1 MYTIEFYEKSNGES
15 EIWEFLESLRKKA
28 STNKDARIQ
37 YKQTVLYIQLL
48 QDNGTRLPENV
59 TKHLGDGIWELRPGN
74 NRVFYFY
81 FNNDTFVLLHQFR
94 KNGRKHHA
102 AKLTRPNQSVMIT
115 YPERRLKKHENL
127 ERLQKPCKGS

>member
-1 MYTIEFYEKSNGES
+1 MYTFEFYEKSNGES

-48 QDNGTRLPENV
+48 QDNGTCLPENV

-94 KNGRKHHA
+94 KKWQKTPRREIDKAKSERDDYLSRKEA
-102 AKLTRPNQSVMIT
+102 EKA
-115 YPERRLKKHENL
+115 
-127 ERLQKPCKGS
+127 

>member
-28 STNKDARIQ
+28 STNKDACIQ

-94 KNGRKHHA
+94 KKWQKTPRREIDKAKSERDDYLSRKEA
-102 AKLTRPNQSVMIT
+102 EKA
-115 YPERRLKKHENL
+115 
-127 ERLQKPCKGS
+127 

>member
-28 STNKDARIQ
+28 STNKAARIQ
-37 YKQTVLYIQLL
+37 QKQTVLYIQLL

-74 NRVFYFY
+74 HRVFYFY

-94 KNGRKHHA
+94 KKSQKTPRREIDKAKSERDDYLSRKEA
-102 AKLTRPNQSVMIT
+102 EKA
-115 YPERRLKKHENL
+115 
-127 ERLQKPCKGS
+127 

>member
-94 KNGRKHHA
+94 KKSQKTPRREIDKAKSERDDYLSRKEA
-102 AKLTRPNQSVMIT
+102 EKA
-115 YPERRLKKHENL
+115 
-127 ERLQKPCKGS
+127 